1 MLRRRAHAGRM
12 AAAPILVGLAIACGS
27 SSPSAPKSR
36 FPPSY
41 EFANKCDDPAA
52 KKQWV
57 RSTLDEVYLWNDE
70 VVDVDAGAYA
80 TPEAYYEALLV
91 RTPTAS
97 GRPKDNW
104 SDSTPVPTL
113 ERAVYWHGVRWSSFS
128 STDVQ
133 AWYVRP
139 GTPASDAG
147 VLRGDRVVAVAGVPV
162 EQLTPEALSDALF
175 PAVPNQDIALT
186 LASPDSGTRIVTM
199 TDAPFADPGVLLDT
213 VIDRPD
219 GKVGYL
225 AYISANGN
233 DVADWQASVDR
244 FLDAGV
250 SDLVVDLR
258 YNIGGSVENVAAAG
272 SLIGGRPLNGKVFAY
287 LTPNQRT
294 QQMLVAAGST
304 AEFQVP
310 FVAPPSSL
318 GLHRVYFLTTGAT
331 CSSAEML
338 INGMVPWLDVWQVGG
353 TTCGKPYGFDEH
365 TNCGT
370 TYWIVA
376 LRDSNA
382 LHHGDFVDGLVPRC
396 AGQDDFSHPLGDPA
410 EGLFSAALAAR
421 ETGQCPPAA
430 LAPPPGSEAL
440 LGGGSAPRRPSPAP
454 RPSAAR

>member
-1 MLRRRAHAGRM
+1 MLRRGTRPGRAAIV
-12 AAAPILVGLAIACGS
+12 PILAALAIACGS
-27 SSPSAPKSR
+27 SPSAPRSR

-41 EFANKCDDPAA
+41 EFASKCDDLAA

-70 VVDVDAGAYA
+70 IVDVDAGAYA

-97 GRPKDNW
+97 GRPKDTW
-104 SDSTPVPTL
+104 SFTTPVATL
-113 ERAVYWHGVRWSSFS
+113 ERAVYWHGVRWSSFA
-128 STDVQ
+128 STDVR

-139 GTPASDAG
+139 GTPASGAG
-147 VLRGDRVVAVAGVPV
+147 VLRGDRLVAIEGVSV
-162 EQLTPEALSDALF
+162 EQLTPDALYDALF
-175 PAVPNQDIALT
+175 PAVPNQEVVIT
-186 LASPDSGTRIVTM
+186 LASPDAGTRIVTM

-213 VIDRPD
+213 VIDRPG

-225 AYISANGN
+225 AYTSANGN
-233 DVADWQASVDR
+233 DAADWQAAVDR

-258 YNIGGSVENVAAAG
+258 YNGGGSVENAVAAG
-272 SLIGGRPLNGKVFAY
+272 SLIGGKPLNGKVFAY
-287 LTPNQRT
+287 LTPNRRT
-294 QQMLVAAGST
+294 QQLLVTAGSP
-304 AEFQVP
+304 AELQVP

-318 GLHRVYFLTTGAT
+318 ALDRVYFLTTGAT
-331 CSSAEML
+331 CSAAELL
-338 INGMVPWLDVWQVGG
+338 INGMVPWIDVWQVGG
-353 TTCGKPYGFDEH
+353 TTCGKPYGFDQH

-376 LRDSNA
+376 QQDSNA
-382 LHHGDFVDGLVPRC
+382 LHRGDFEDGLVPRC
-396 AGQDDFSHPLGDPA
+396 AAQDDFSHALGDPA

-430 LAPPPGSEAL
+430 LAPPPGPGSL
-440 LGGGSAPRRPSPAP
+440 LGGASAPRRPAPAP